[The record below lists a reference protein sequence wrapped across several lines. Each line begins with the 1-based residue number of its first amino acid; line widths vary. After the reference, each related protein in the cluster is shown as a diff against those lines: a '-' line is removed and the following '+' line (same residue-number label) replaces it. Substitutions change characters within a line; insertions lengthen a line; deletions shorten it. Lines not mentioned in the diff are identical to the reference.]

1 MLVEITIQTIAIY
14 ALTGIF
20 AGLIGGMLGL
30 GGGIIIVPVLH
41 YVFTQQGFASSVVMH
56 QAVTTSLATIIITS
70 LFATY
75 THHQK
80 KAVSWSI
87 VNRIAPG
94 ALLGAC
100 LGALVADSLSSNIL
114 RILFGLFEI
123 LVAIQIWFEIKPMS
137 NISLPGAGG
146 FTISGLGIGLFS
158 TLLGIGGGTLTVP
171 FLLWLN
177 QHMRSAVAISSAC
190 SIPIA
195 LVATI
200 TFIFVSR
207 DNSNIFTHS
216 IGYLYWPAA
225 LIIVM
230 MTIFFAPIGARLA
243 HYLPIEILKHIFA
256 VLLMFIGVKMLI

>member
-20 AGLIGGMLGL
+20 AGLMGGMLGL

-41 YVFTQQGFASSVVMH
+41 YIFTQQGFASPVVMH

-94 ALLGAC
+94 VLLGAC

-114 RILFGLFEI
+114 RILFGLF
-123 LVAIQIWFEIKPMS
+123 
-137 NISLPGAGG
+137 
-146 FTISGLGIGLFS
+146 
-158 TLLGIGGGTLTVP
+158 
-171 FLLWLN
+171 
-177 QHMRSAVAISSAC
+177 
-190 SIPIA
+190 
-195 LVATI
+195 
-200 TFIFVSR
+200 
-207 DNSNIFTHS
+207 
-216 IGYLYWPAA
+216 
-225 LIIVM
+225 
-230 MTIFFAPIGARLA
+230 
-243 HYLPIEILKHIFA
+243 
-256 VLLMFIGVKMLI
+256 